1 MFLKILDRALF
12 EYFTHAVKLFNEK
25 NVILISLDAYE
36 FKATFWAGY
45 LEKERPVQ

>member
-1 MFLKILDRALF
+1 MLLKILDRALF

-25 NVILISLDAYE
+25 NVILISLDE
-36 FKATFWAGY
+36 FKATFWASY